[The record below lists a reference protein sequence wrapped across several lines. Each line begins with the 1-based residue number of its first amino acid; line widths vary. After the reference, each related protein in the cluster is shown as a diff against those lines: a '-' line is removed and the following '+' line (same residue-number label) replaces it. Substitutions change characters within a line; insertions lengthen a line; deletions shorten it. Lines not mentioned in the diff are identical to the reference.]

1 MAMSTEIET
10 RVLVEDHGSSIGA
23 VTSRAFN
30 TMALDNSNPQYQTVG
45 LWLPEPQP

>member
-23 VTSRAFN
+23 VTNRALQYYGLGQLESRV
-30 TMALDNSNPQYQTVG
+30 SNCGFVVA
-45 LWLPEPQP
+45 